1 MEYAMLGFSL
11 VGLVFTWFWL
21 RKPEDKKD
29 RFFAI
34 YSLIGCVA
42 MLCLSLVAIFL

>member
-1 MEYAMLGFSL
+1 MEYGMLGFSL

-29 RFFAI
+29 LFYAI
-34 YSLIGCVA
+34 FSLIGCIA
-42 MLCLSLVAIFL
+42 MLCVSLAGIFL